1 MKKYV
6 IIAAFVLLVAVLL
19 CLRELSLQ
27 RTQTNR
33 TTNSAEVNKQSSVN
47 LKPLRHIVTYTQA
60 GFEPN
65 ELTIQKGDTV
75 TFVSNSDAPL
85 WVASDPHPEHTNYPE
100 FDVARSKG
108 GQMPRVGENF
118 SFTFNRLGT
127 WAYHNHTASS
137 DTGNI
142 GVHPGLIIVQ

>member
-19 CLRELSLQ
+19 WLRELSLQ
-27 RTQTNR
+27 RTQTTR
-33 TTNSAEVNKQSSVN
+33 TTDSAYVSKQSSVN

-65 ELTIQKGDTV
+65 EITINNGDTV
-75 TFVSNSDAPL
+75 TFVNNSDTPL
-85 WVASDPHPEHTNYPE
+85 WVASDPHPEHTDYPE

-108 GQMPRVGENF
+108 GQMPKVGENF
-118 SFTFNRLGT
+118 SFTFNKMGT
-127 WAYHNHTASS
+127 WTYHNHTASS
-137 DTGNI
+137 DTGNV
-142 GVHPGLIIVQ
+142 GVNPGLIIVQ